1 MVLVHWVDEET
12 CSMLVHN
19 IIHSIYPYHRECNV
33 CLLAEEQFFIKT
45 RLGIIFP
52 GTYSGKGLSKPTIL
66 IFQMRQLRPGKMT
79 LKATGVLI

>member
-1 MVLVHWVDEET
+1 MYFLNLQEGNSPGFPSYRGLAYVCISIIVLVHWVDEET

-19 IIHSIYPYHRECNV
+19 IIHSIYPCHRERNV

-52 GTYSGKGLSKPTIL
+52 GTYSGK
-66 IFQMRQLRPGKMT
+66 
-79 LKATGVLI
+79 